1 MIDNI
6 LISKTVERI
15 REALNRRFEKNAEL
29 YISNQDIQKIKNL
42 LWNSN
47 FETIAQWSEM
57 QIYSPEVLAKV
68 VLKNAWLVQPL
79 PHRVIKQLMPV
90 FNKCNSKLFSEI
102 MEEVIENK
110 IDAPLNLVRMLEPL
124 YYDSVGME
132 KCQQILDNGHNDI
145 KILEICFRR
154 IIKRISFAEELY
166 EEIKKYF
173 RMYPELENIREVDV
187 SHLKT
192 EPQKLFLNT
201 IFKNEIIDSDTDQWV
216 WINTFNKFGQIA
228 FDLAVNY
235 LAAISEFQNSN
246 QRRVV
251 NLIIARI
258 INSDENN
265 QLLTKQIVELYEINP
280 SIRFS
285 LTLGL
290 RKIRTRQIAQ
300 KLVEKFQKIGIP
312 EGRLIQDVINEIE
325 TGERD
330 ELIIQTVDNIFDEIN
345 GRPHEHLR
353 YVSRIF
359 MRNERFNTLFG
370 QLFSRN
376 YCYENLIQNF
386 VIEVIKN
393 AGNRLIDTALTHW
406 EKEKN
411 ENLRERLLNLI
422 KEERFGSS
430 SVKEFVRENDFELY
444 TTIYGRGA

>member
-1 MIDNI
+1 MIDRD
-6 LISKTVERI
+6 LITKTVERI

-42 LWNSN
+42 LWTSS
-47 FETIAQWSEM
+47 FETIAKWSQM
-57 QIYSPEVLAKV
+57 QRYSPEILAKV
-68 VLKNAWLVQPL
+68 ILKNAWLIQAVSP
-79 PHRVIKQLMPV
+79 RKMERLMPV
-90 FNKCNSKLFSEI
+90 FNNCNPKLFSEI
-102 MEEVIENK
+102 MKEVIENK
-110 IDAPLNLVRMLEPL
+110 IDTPLNLVRMLEPL
-124 YYDSVGME
+124 YYDSVEME

-173 RMYPELENIREVDV
+173 GMYPESENIREVDV

-192 EPQKLFLNT
+192 EQQKLFLNT
-201 IFKNEIIDSDTDQWV
+201 IFKNEIIDSDTDQWG
-216 WINTFNKFGQIA
+216 WIDIFNKFGQTA
-228 FDLAVNY
+228 FDLAINY
-235 LAAISEFQNSN
+235 LSGLSEFRNPN
-246 QRRVV
+246 QKRVV

-258 INSDENN
+258 VNSDENN
-265 QLLTKQIVELYEINP
+265 QLFTKQIVELYEINP

-300 KLVEKFQKIGIP
+300 NLVKEFQEIGIP
-312 EGRLIQDVINEIE
+312 EGGRIQDVVNEIE

-330 ELIIQTVDNIFDEIN
+330 ELIIQTVDDIFDEIN
-345 GRPHEHLR
+345 GRPHRHLR

-370 QLFSRN
+370 QLFSKN
-376 YCYENLIQNF
+376 YCNEELIQKF

-393 AGNRLIDTALTHW
+393 DGNRLIDIALTHW
-406 EKEKN
+406 KKEQK
-411 ENLRERLLNLI
+411 ETLRDRLLNLI

-430 SVKEFVRENDFELY
+430 NVKEFVFENDFEVY
-444 TTIYGRGA
+444 KTIYGRGM